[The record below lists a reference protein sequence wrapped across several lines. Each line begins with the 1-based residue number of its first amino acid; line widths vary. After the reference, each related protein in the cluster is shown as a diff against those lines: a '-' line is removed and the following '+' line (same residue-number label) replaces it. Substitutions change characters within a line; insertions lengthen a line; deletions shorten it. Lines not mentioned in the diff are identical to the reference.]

1 MLRIYFGDMK
11 EAAHGPTWFKY
22 NYDPSWF
29 RDELVQEMVREVDHT
44 EYVEGSVFNSP
55 VLGMIPPERLS
66 GGVKTLIMIYKMP
79 EKVFDATSCGGNCAQ
94 MLLEIGKRE
103 DVMVNLRYYMPMK
116 GLEPFEI
123 EIVNH
128 KKIVTRE
135 CDYTLTALDCLDEAG
150 M

>member
-1 MLRIYFGDMK
+1 MK
-11 EAAHGPTWFKY
+11 EAAYGPMWFKY
-22 NYDPSWF
+22 NYDHSWF
-29 RDELVQEMVREVDHT
+29 GDEFVKEMVREVDHT

-79 EKVFDATSCGGNCAQ
+79 EKIFNATSCGANCAH

-103 DVMVNLRYYMPMK
+103 NVTVNLRYYMPMK
-116 GLEPFEI
+116 DLEPFEI
-123 EIVNH
+123 EIVNTGR
-128 KKIVTRE
+128 IVTNE
-135 CDYTLTALDCLDEAG
+135 HDYALAALDCLDEAG